1 MALTKVLGHKTL
13 LYSFQTLSITK
24 STVLRQVS
32 TSYRNDLFA
41 SPVIL
46 AMPSKKRRKVD
57 PILDKAKQ
65 DKRKKRI
72 IKALRKMDKKERMP
86 VPLPEIDVSQTLR
99 KELDMR
105 QRNVVVTEELEDER
119 IDIVKDWARYS
130 SARHMKELK
139 EIDTVILAQKAAL
152 EELRLADQEL
162 YRQALEPDLSL
173 IPYTAKGPCFTPV
186 IPDYLQDGEHQD
198 VTKRFAVQYADME
211 TFMRDITKQQRRRK
225 SKKTEEEEED

>member
-32 TSYRNDLFA
+32 TSYKNDLFA

-105 QRNVVVTEELEDER
+105 QRNVSGAARLNVS
-119 IDIVKDWARYS
+119 IDI
-130 SARHMKELK
+130 
-139 EIDTVILAQKAAL
+139 
-152 EELRLADQEL
+152 
-162 YRQALEPDLSL
+162 
-173 IPYTAKGPCFTPV
+173 
-186 IPDYLQDGEHQD
+186 
-198 VTKRFAVQYADME
+198 
-211 TFMRDITKQQRRRK
+211 
-225 SKKTEEEEED
+225 